1 MDIRKIRKL
10 IELLKED
17 SEKII
22 SLFINGIMNK
32 ILNNQNYIEDLNNLG
47 SAIFDQYYSGKRQ
60 TFVQSHN
67 MADTPLSSD
76 AEQVLAALK
85 KLDKKEQKVVVQKLE
100 KGGNLF

>member
-1 MDIRKIRKL
+1 M
-10 IELLKED
+10 
-17 SEKII
+17 SGQVG
-22 SLFINGIMNK
+22 SLSNMINSTSKTIVNK